1 LAWDADFRYNGKTWN
16 YHHFVGTTWNNVN
29 NDEKKLYIK
38 NAYRVL
44 LTRARQGMALFIPFG
59 NDEDPTRKKAFY
71 DETYTYL
78 KRIGIKEI

>member
-1 LAWDADFRYNGKTWN
+1 
-16 YHHFVGTTWNNVN
+16 
-29 NDEKKLYIK
+29 
-38 NAYRVL
+38 
-44 LTRARQGMALFIPFG
+44 MALFIPFG